1 MSGRRSSS
9 GLASSDIGDR
19 QVTVVR
25 SASHESIA
33 AVSERVGASWFGVLP
48 SRDAVTLLESISAD
62 ALDPA
67 YTEAAGHR
75 SADTSRPRPALVRT
89 GEIVIPI
96 MVLGL
101 LLATALAQ
109 TRRSVPDLAKER
121 RALATRIE
129 ERTART
135 DALLKEVELLRSEVA
150 AAQSS
155 GLNISDAG
163 RAKARE
169 LSQLELAT
177 GAVPVTGPGLR
188 VVVDDGMTSV
198 GDETQDGSQRVL
210 DTDLQRLVNGLWA
223 AGAEAV
229 SINGQR
235 VTGTTAIRSAGS
247 AITVGFRPLGRPYA
261 VEAVGDPDEIEAKF
275 VDGPGGRWFRTLQ
288 DNYGIVFRV
297 SGERSLRVPAAGGLD
312 VRYAR
317 VAGPQ

>member
-1 MSGRRSSS
+1 LA
-9 GLASSDIGDR
+9 GLPA
-19 QVTVVR
+19 
-25 SASHESIA
+25 
-33 AVSERVGASWFGVLP
+33 
-48 SRDAVTLLESISAD
+48 RDAVTLLESISAD
-62 ALDPA
+62 AFDPA

-75 SADTSRPRPALVRT
+75 SAGPSPRRPAALRT
-89 GEIVIPI
+89 AEIMIPI

-109 TRRSVPDLAKER
+109 TRRNVPDLAKER
-121 RALATRIE
+121 RALALRIE

-135 DALLKEVELLRSEVA
+135 DALLKEVELLRSQVA
-150 AAQSS
+150 AAQTS
-155 GLNISDAG
+155 GLSISDAG
-163 RAKARE
+163 REKARE
-169 LSQLELAT
+169 LSRLELTA
-177 GAVPVTGPGLR
+177 GAVPVTGAGLR
-188 VVVDDGMTSV
+188 VVVDDGTTSA
-198 GDETQDGSQRVL
+198 GDHAQDGSERVL

-235 VTGTTAIRSAGS
+235 VIGTTAIRSAGA
-247 AITVGFRPLGRPYA
+247 AITVGFRPVGRPYA

-297 SGERSLRVPAAGGLD
+297 SGERSLRIPAAGGLD

-317 VAGPQ
+317 VAGPR

>member
-1 MSGRRSSS
+1 
-9 GLASSDIGDR
+9 
-19 QVTVVR
+19 
-25 SASHESIA
+25 
-33 AVSERVGASWFGVLP
+33 VLP
-48 SRDAVTLLESISAD
+48 ARDAVTLLESISAD
-62 ALDPA
+62 AFDPA

-75 SADTSRPRPALVRT
+75 SAGPPPRRPTALRT
-89 GEIVIPI
+89 AEIMIPI

-121 RALATRIE
+121 RALALRIE

-135 DALLKEVELLRSEVA
+135 DALLKEVELLRSQVA
-150 AAQSS
+150 AAQTS
-155 GLNISDAG
+155 GLSISDAG
-163 RAKARE
+163 REKARE
-169 LSQLELAT
+169 LSRLELAA

-188 VVVDDGMTSV
+188 VVVDDGTTSP
-198 GDETQDGSQRVL
+198 GDQAQDGSERVL

-235 VTGTTAIRSAGS
+235 VIGTTAIRSAGL
-247 AITVGFRPLGRPYA
+247 AITVGFRPVGRPYA
-261 VEAVGDPDEIEAKF
+261 MEAVGDPDEIEAKF

-297 SGERSLRVPAAGGLD
+297 SGERSLRIPAAGGLD

-317 VAGPQ
+317 VEGPR

>member
-1 MSGRRSSS
+1 MP
-9 GLASSDIGDR
+9 A
-19 QVTVVR
+19 
-25 SASHESIA
+25 
-33 AVSERVGASWFGVLP
+33 
-48 SRDAVTLLESISAD
+48 RDAVTLLESISAD
-62 ALDPA
+62 AFDPA

-75 SADTSRPRPALVRT
+75 SAGPPPRRPTALRT
-89 GEIVIPI
+89 AEIMIPI

-121 RALATRIE
+121 RALALRIE

-135 DALLKEVELLRSEVA
+135 DALLKEVELLRSQVA
-150 AAQSS
+150 AAQTS
-155 GLNISDAG
+155 GLSISDAG
-163 RAKARE
+163 REKARE
-169 LSQLELAT
+169 LSRLELAA

-188 VVVDDGMTSV
+188 VVVDDGTTSA
-198 GDETQDGSQRVL
+198 GDQAQDGSERVL

-235 VTGTTAIRSAGS
+235 VIGTTAIRSAGL
-247 AITVGFRPLGRPYA
+247 AITVGFRPVGRPYA

-297 SGERSLRVPAAGGLD
+297 SGERSLRIPAAGGLD

-317 VAGPQ
+317 VAGPR

>member
-1 MSGRRSSS
+1 M
-9 GLASSDIGDR
+9 A
-19 QVTVVR
+19 
-25 SASHESIA
+25 
-33 AVSERVGASWFGVLP
+33 VLP
-48 SRDAVTLLESISAD
+48 ARDAVTLLESISAD
-62 ALDPA
+62 AFDPA

-75 SADTSRPRPALVRT
+75 SAGPPPRRPTALRT
-89 GEIVIPI
+89 AEIMIPI

-121 RALATRIE
+121 RALALRIE

-135 DALLKEVELLRSEVA
+135 DALLKEVELLRSQVA
-150 AAQSS
+150 AAQTS
-155 GLNISDAG
+155 GLSISDAG
-163 RAKARE
+163 REKARE
-169 LSQLELAT
+169 LSRLELAA

-188 VVVDDGMTSV
+188 VVVDDGTTSP
-198 GDETQDGSQRVL
+198 GDQAQDGSERVL

-235 VTGTTAIRSAGS
+235 VIGTTAIRSAGL
-247 AITVGFRPLGRPYA
+247 AITVGFRPVGRPYA
-261 VEAVGDPDEIEAKF
+261 MEAVGDPDEIEAKF

-297 SGERSLRVPAAGGLD
+297 SGERSLRIPAAGGLD

-317 VAGPQ
+317 VEGPR

>member
-1 MSGRRSSS
+1 
-9 GLASSDIGDR
+9 LA
-19 QVTVVR
+19 
-25 SASHESIA
+25 
-33 AVSERVGASWFGVLP
+33 VLP
-48 SRDAVTLLESISAD
+48 ARDAVTLLESISAD
-62 ALDPA
+62 AFDPA

-75 SADTSRPRPALVRT
+75 SAGPPPRRPTALRT
-89 GEIVIPI
+89 AEIMIPI

-121 RALATRIE
+121 RALALRIE

-135 DALLKEVELLRSEVA
+135 DALLKEVELLRSQVA
-150 AAQSS
+150 AAQTS
-155 GLNISDAG
+155 GLSISDAG
-163 RAKARE
+163 REKARE
-169 LSQLELAT
+169 LSRLELAA

-188 VVVDDGMTSV
+188 VVVDDGTTSP
-198 GDETQDGSQRVL
+198 GDQAQDGSERVL

-235 VTGTTAIRSAGS
+235 VIGTTAIRSAGL
-247 AITVGFRPLGRPYA
+247 AITVGFRPVGRPYA
-261 VEAVGDPDEIEAKF
+261 MEAVGDPDEIEAKF

-297 SGERSLRVPAAGGLD
+297 SGERSLRIPAAGGLD

-317 VAGPQ
+317 VEGPR

>member
-1 MSGRRSSS
+1 M
-9 GLASSDIGDR
+9 A
-19 QVTVVR
+19 
-25 SASHESIA
+25 
-33 AVSERVGASWFGVLP
+33 VLP
-48 SRDAVTLLESISAD
+48 ARDAVTLLESISAD
-62 ALDPA
+62 AFDPA

-75 SADTSRPRPALVRT
+75 SAGPPPRRPTVLRT
-89 GEIVIPI
+89 AEIMIPI

-121 RALATRIE
+121 RALALRIE

-135 DALLKEVELLRSEVA
+135 DALLKEVELLRSQVA
-150 AAQSS
+150 AAQTS
-155 GLNISDAG
+155 GLSISDAG
-163 RAKARE
+163 REKARE
-169 LSQLELAT
+169 LSRLELAA

-188 VVVDDGMTSV
+188 VVVDDGTTSA
-198 GDETQDGSQRVL
+198 GDQAQDGSERVL

-235 VTGTTAIRSAGS
+235 VIGTTAIRSAGA
-247 AITVGFRPLGRPYA
+247 AITVGFRPVGRPYA

-297 SGERSLRVPAAGGLD
+297 SGERSLRIPAAGGLD

-317 VAGPQ
+317 VAGPR

>member
-1 MSGRRSSS
+1 V
-9 GLASSDIGDR
+9 AR
-19 QVTVVR
+19 QATDGW
-25 SASHESIA
+25 SFSHESIA
-33 AVSERVGASWFGVLP
+33 GVSERVGADRLAVLP
-48 SRDAVTLLESISAD
+48 ARDAVTLLESISAD

-75 SADTSRPRPALVRT
+75 SKRPSQRRPAALRT
-89 GEIVIPI
+89 AEIMLPI
-96 MVLGL
+96 IVLGL

-121 RALATRIE
+121 RALALRIE
-129 ERTART
+129 ERTTRT
-135 DALLKEVELLRSEVA
+135 DALLKEVELLRSQVA

-163 RAKARE
+163 REKARE
-169 LSQLELAT
+169 LSRLELAA

-188 VVVDDGMTSV
+188 VVVDDGTTSA
-198 GDETQDGSQRVL
+198 GDQAQDGSERVL

-247 AITVGFRPLGRPYA
+247 AITVGFRPVGRPYA

-297 SGERSLRVPAAGGLD
+297 SGERSLRIPAAGGLD

-317 VAGPQ
+317 VDGPQ

>member
-1 MSGRRSSS
+1 M
-9 GLASSDIGDR
+9 A
-19 QVTVVR
+19 
-25 SASHESIA
+25 
-33 AVSERVGASWFGVLP
+33 VLP
-48 SRDAVTLLESISAD
+48 ARDAVTLLESISAD
-62 ALDPA
+62 AFDPA

-75 SADTSRPRPALVRT
+75 SAGPPPRRPTALRT
-89 GEIVIPI
+89 AEIMIPI

-121 RALATRIE
+121 RALALRIE

-135 DALLKEVELLRSEVA
+135 DALLKEVELLRSQVA
-150 AAQSS
+150 AAQTS
-155 GLNISDAG
+155 GLSISDAG
-163 RAKARE
+163 REKARE
-169 LSQLELAT
+169 LSRLELAA

-188 VVVDDGMTSV
+188 VVVDDGTTSA
-198 GDETQDGSQRVL
+198 GDQAQDGSERVL

-235 VTGTTAIRSAGS
+235 VIGTTAIRSAGL
-247 AITVGFRPLGRPYA
+247 AITVGFRPVGRPYT

-297 SGERSLRVPAAGGLD
+297 SGERSLRIPAAGGLD

-317 VAGPQ
+317 VAGPR

>member
-1 MSGRRSSS
+1 MA
-9 GLASSDIGDR
+9 GLPA
-19 QVTVVR
+19 
-25 SASHESIA
+25 
-33 AVSERVGASWFGVLP
+33 
-48 SRDAVTLLESISAD
+48 RDAVTLLESISAD
-62 ALDPA
+62 AFDPA

-75 SADTSRPRPALVRT
+75 SAGPPPRRPAALRT
-89 GEIVIPI
+89 AEIMIPI

-121 RALATRIE
+121 RALALRIE

-135 DALLKEVELLRSEVA
+135 DALLKEVELLRSQVA

-163 RAKARE
+163 REKARE
-169 LSQLELAT
+169 LSRLELAA

-188 VVVDDGMTSV
+188 VVVDDGTTSA
-198 GDETQDGSQRVL
+198 GDHAQDGSERVL

-235 VTGTTAIRSAGS
+235 VIGTTTIRSAGL
-247 AITVGFRPLGRPYA
+247 AISVGFRPVGRPYA

-297 SGERSLRVPAAGGLD
+297 SGERSLRIPAAGGLD

-317 VAGPQ
+317 VAGPR

>member
-1 MSGRRSSS
+1 
-9 GLASSDIGDR
+9 
-19 QVTVVR
+19 
-25 SASHESIA
+25 
-33 AVSERVGASWFGVLP
+33 VSERVGADRLAVLP
-48 SRDAVTLLESISAD
+48 ARDAVTLLESISAD

-75 SADTSRPRPALVRT
+75 SERASQRRPVALRT
-89 GEIVIPI
+89 AEIMLPI
-96 MVLGL
+96 IVLGL

-121 RALATRIE
+121 RALALRIE
-129 ERTART
+129 ERTTRT
-135 DALLKEVELLRSEVA
+135 DALLKEVELLRSQVA
-150 AAQSS
+150 TAQSS
-155 GLNISDAG
+155 GLSISDAG
-163 RAKARE
+163 REKARE
-169 LSQLELAT
+169 LSRLELAA

-188 VVVDDGMTSV
+188 VVVDDGTTSA
-198 GDETQDGSQRVL
+198 GDQAQDGSERVL

-247 AITVGFRPLGRPYA
+247 AITVGFRPVGRPYA

-297 SGERSLRVPAAGGLD
+297 SGERSLRIPAAGGLD

-317 VAGPQ
+317 VEGPR